1 MLQTSKNLLPRST
14 RSYSFWLSLSSCAAL
29 TSQSTSD
36 GHCRCFMCL
45 ATLLRFSCLKL
56 GCQNAKK
63 NAENLFVSKL
73 RKFRK
78 FTVSSNSRFGDI
90 KEVWYKVWQISPYK
104 LGQVRACFCR
114 VIEKSQIIQLNI
126 SFHNDNFRVDFIQ
139 RCTFCHI

>member
-29 TSQSTSD
+29 TFPIYKWWPLQMLHVPCHFASFFLFEI
-36 GHCRCFMCL
+36 GVP
-45 ATLLRFSCLKL
+45 K
-56 GCQNAKK
+56 CQK

-78 FTVSSNSRFGDI
+78 FTVSSSSRFGDI

-114 VIEKSQIIQLNI
+114 IIEKSQIIQLNI